1 MGIFEFHW
9 VTSEIFHYSIL
20 STSHLIKWIKRY
32 MSNASEQDLVYCKVN
47 GLKTAVL
54 SQRITNTLSW
64 FIVGK
69 VQKKTTEK
77 FFLMFL
83 KCFVCYIEFQ
93 SSKAWLISKFHRKSY
108 TWQSHHRT
116 FPEWNL
122 MAVVDIDFHTL
133 STSRIYWA
141 SVMVSSKHRRQYQ
154 FRTNYYTTF

>member
-1 MGIFEFHW
+1 MAILHPLESSRPGASKSSNHLGFKKLIRGKKIEINYQQRQLGIFEFHW
-9 VTSEIFHYSIL
+9 VTSEIFHYSSL

-77 FFLMFL
+77 FFPNVFEMFCL
-83 KCFVCYIEFQ
+83 
-93 SSKAWLISKFHRKSY
+93 LHRISKFLVHAHDKAI
-108 TWQSHHRT
+108 TELFQS
-116 FPEWNL
+116 EIWWL
-122 MAVVDIDFHTL
+122 L
-133 STSRIYWA
+133 
-141 SVMVSSKHRRQYQ
+141 
-154 FRTNYYTTF
+154 

>member
-9 VTSEIFHYSIL
+9 VTSEIFHYSSL

-32 MSNASEQDLVYCKVN
+32 MSNASERDLVYCKVN

-77 FFLMFL
+77 FFPNVFEMFCL
-83 KCFVCYIEFQ
+83 
-93 SSKAWLISKFHRKSY
+93 LHRISKFLVHAYEKLY

-133 STSRIYWA
+133 STRGIY
-141 SVMVSSKHRRQYQ
+141 
-154 FRTNYYTTF
+154 